1 MNSLSNIQLKDDFDY
16 KCTRC
21 AENNINLKCGNIT
34 SILIPNR
41 TVVGT
46 SYIVSSINVKSTNS
60 TILKF
65 TSNIT
70 NTNFIGS
77 ISFQVLKLCD
87 NSFTLIPIGPP
98 WIFSRSAANTGSES
112 FSFFV
117 CDHNICLNKCCTYTI
132 KATIVDSLI
141 RTLSITDI
149 GNGGAVTLVG
159 PAAFIV
165 NCTDTI
171 VLWVGNIQF
180 SNVSGDINIIGS
192 FGTVSQSGSTITIND
207 IEPGSFIFTD
217 IPNFNTVFISS
228 GTLTITVTPVNGDVI
243 ERRFTSGTSI
253 ITNATLVALSL

>member
-1 MNSLSNIQLKDDFDY
+1 LDSR
-16 KCTRC
+16 CTKC
-21 AENNINLKCGNIT
+21 AENNINLKCGNIN
-34 SILIPNR
+34 SIIIPNG

-70 NTNFIGS
+70 NTNFIGT
-77 ISFQVLKLCD
+77 ISFQVFKLCD
-87 NSFTLIPIGPP
+87 NNITSIPIGPP
-98 WIFSRSAANTGSES
+98 WIFSGSASNTGSDI

-117 CDHNICLNKCCTYTI
+117 CDHDICSNKCCTYTVE
-132 KATIVDSLI
+132 ATIVDSLI
-141 RTLSITDI
+141 RNIAITDI

-159 PAAFIV
+159 PATLIV
-165 NCTDTI
+165 NGTNTI
-171 VLWVGNIQF
+171 VLGGANIQF
-180 SNVSGDINIIGS
+180 SNVIGDINIIGS

-207 IEPGSFIFTD
+207 IEPGNFIFTD

-243 ERRFTSGTSI
+243 ERRFTSGTNI